1 MFRIEKGDYT
11 FTDANKNT
19 AQGDSMIVPVYAV
32 IAGSVEMDSNC
43 EFRNLYRTLG
53 ADPDYEGES
62 EYMALLSLDYLEGRG
77 VKMEGDRLPP
87 FLNHLVAMM
96 GRLRADEHLD
106 GMDDLLDQMDPGAL
120 EITDG
125 LMELFERWYPWP
137 DAAERVLVAIH
148 VQTAMGIGV

>member
-1 MFRIEKGDYT
+1 
-11 FTDANKNT
+11 
-19 AQGDSMIVPVYAV
+19 
-32 IAGSVEMDSNC
+32 
-43 EFRNLYRTLG
+43 
-53 ADPDYEGES
+53 
-62 EYMALLSLDYLEGRG
+62 
-77 VKMEGDRLPP
+77 
-87 FLNHLVAMM
+87 MM

-125 LMELFERWYPWP
+125 LMELFERWYPRP